1 MAVRNGTPT
10 TRASLSDS
18 ASRGCCGKPTATFL
32 VNFMPIRLA
41 TPGGTL
47 TSWMTIGTSRRQ
59 AAR

>member
-1 MAVRNGTPT
+1 MYSPVNKVDREGEHIVAVALTLP
-10 TRASLSDS
+10 
-18 ASRGCCGKPTATFL
+18 

-47 TSWMTIGTSRRQ
+47 TSWMTIGRSRRQ